1 MNTTTFNII
10 NNKCSGKANGT
21 CFQGTVLTTLENL
34 INHLGEPLE
43 GSWDGKV
50 TAQWL
55 LEFEDGVIATIYDW
69 KMGKT
74 PVKQYEWH
82 IGGKSK
88 DVVDRL
94 QEALGM
100 SSLVFTKSKF

>member
-10 NNKCSGKANGT
+10 EKNGSGKANGT
-21 CFQGTVLTTLENL
+21 SFQGTVSTTLENL

-43 GSWDGKV
+43 GSWDGKT
-50 TAQWL
+50 TAQWV
-55 LEFEDGVIATIYDW
+55 LEFEDGGIVTIYDW

-74 PVKQYEWH
+74 PKDIYDWH

-100 SSLVFTKSKF
+100 SPLVFTKSKF